1 VPSSLVYVEDLM
13 STTTPSTLPPN
24 LMTPDPEVND
34 RYRYRYRYRSRR
46 RRFSAA
52 DKLRIL
58 EEIDRAASSEIGP
71 S

>member
-1 VPSSLVYVEDLM
+1 M

-58 EEIDRAASSEIGP
+58 EEIDRAA
-71 S
+71 

>member
-1 VPSSLVYVEDLM
+1 M

-34 RYRYRYRYRSRR
+34 RYRYRSRR

>member
-1 VPSSLVYVEDLM
+1 M

-34 RYRYRYRYRSRR
+34 RYRYRYRSRR

>member
-1 VPSSLVYVEDLM
+1 M
-13 STTTPSTLPPN
+13 STTTPSTLSPN
-24 LMTPDPEVND
+24 LMTPDPGVND
-34 RYRYRYRYRSRR
+34 RYRSPR

-58 EEIDRAASSEIGP
+58 EEIDRAAPSEIGP